1 MKKIESSLMMTYEV
15 NSDKYVENE
24 VDGKTLNT

>member
-1 MKKIESSLMMTYEV
+1 MKKIESRLMVTYEV

-24 VDGKTLNT
+24 VDGKTLNI